1 MKYIFAILAFTFIAS
16 PPLHGQKKKKT
27 VVSIHGNEFYI
38 NGKPTYEGRFWKGN
52 KIQGLLMNSRMVQGI
67 FDDVN
72 PETRQ
77 LFVYPDTKK
86 WDPDRNTTEFVEA
99 MDDWYSYGLNCFT
112 INLQGGSPVGYGNQK
127 NWINSA
133 FFEDGRLR
141 PEFMGR
147 LERVL
152 NRADELN
159 MVVILGLFYFGQ
171 DQNLRDEEAI
181 KAGVRNAVNWLFDK
195 GYRNVLIEV
204 NNECNIRQYDHEILK
219 PDRVHELIE
228 LVKGIQKGGHRYL
241 VSTSYG
247 GGFVPLPNVVK
258 ASDFILIHGNGV
270 SGYDAMQDLIEKTR
284 QVEGYRD
291 MPVVVNED
299 DHFDFDKDKNNFVAA
314 VEKYVSWGYFDYRK
328 DGEDFSVGYQT
339 VPVDW
344 GINSDR
350 KKAFFNKVKEIT
362 GK

>member
-1 MKYIFAILAFTFIAS
+1 MFSAFVVIFLVAGAFI
-16 PPLHGQKKKKT
+16 PKKKRT
-27 VVSIHGNEFYI
+27 VVTIDGDEFYV
-38 NGKPTYEGRFWKGN
+38 NGKPTYEGRYWKGN
-52 KIQGLLMNSRMVQGI
+52 RIQGLLMNSRMVQGI
-67 FDDVN
+67 FDDLN
-72 PETRQ
+72 PETRE

-86 WDPDRNTTEFVEA
+86 WDPERNTREFVEA
-99 MDDWYSYGLNCFT
+99 MDDWNRHGLNAFT

-141 PEFMGR
+141 TDYMAR
-147 LERVL
+147 LEKIL
-152 NRADELN
+152 DRAEELD

-181 KAGVRNAVNWLFDK
+181 KAGVANAVNWLFDK
-195 GYRNVLIEV
+195 GYRHVIIEV
-204 NNECNIRQYDHEILK
+204 NNECNISKYDHEILK
-219 PDRVHELIE
+219 PARVHELIE
-228 LVKGIQKGGHRYL
+228 KVRSMEKNGYRYL
-241 VSTSYG
+241 VGTSYG

-258 ASDFILIHGNGV
+258 SSDFLLIHGNGV
-270 SGYDAMQDLIEKTR
+270 KSYEAMQLLIDKTR
-284 QVEGYRD
+284 QVEGYRT

-299 DHFDFDKDKNNFVAA
+299 DHFDFDKEKNNFVAA
-314 VEKYVSWGYFDYRK
+314 VEKYASWGYFDFRK
-328 DGEDFSVGYQT
+328 DGEAFAVGYQT

-350 KKAFFNKVKEIT
+350 KKEFFNKVKEIT